1 MRHERPTMWRTLA
14 LALAILA
21 SMVASG
27 TLECTPPE
35 KTLAV
40 AHGRETYSRM
50 CAVCHG
56 ADGEGYKADQAPALG
71 QADFLASVSDAYLV
85 DAITHGRVGTTMSAW
100 GRERGGPL
108 PPDEVKDVITFLRS
122 LGSGRV
128 TKLDERPVSGDAGR
142 GGVKYIE
149 ECAKCHG
156 PKGLGGPYEG
166 IGNRELLSQA
176 SNGFLREAMA
186 HGRKGTMMPAFEAQL
201 GDPGIDDVLALLR
214 SWEAATPKEA
224 RRLAPP
230 AKPPPLPLGPVPLNP
245 SGPEPV
251 GFDTPGGFTKADIV
265 HRELARGARM
275 GILDAR
281 APPDY
286 VGEHI
291 DGAVSVP
298 FYDPEPY
305 LTKLPKDAWLVAYC
319 GCPHAES
326 GQLAQ
331 KLRAKGFTKV
341 TVLDEG
347 LHYWSTH
354 FNANAK
360 GEKAARFGTKR
371 GNDP

>member
-1 MRHERPTMWRTLA
+1 MWRTLA

-142 GGVKYIE
+142 G
-149 ECAKCHG
+149 A
-156 PKGLGGPYEG
+156 
-166 IGNRELLSQA
+166 
-176 SNGFLREAMA
+176 
-186 HGRKGTMMPAFEAQL
+186 
-201 GDPGIDDVLALLR
+201 
-214 SWEAATPKEA
+214 
-224 RRLAPP
+224 
-230 AKPPPLPLGPVPLNP
+230 
-245 SGPEPV
+245 
-251 GFDTPGGFTKADIV
+251 
-265 HRELARGARM
+265 
-275 GILDAR
+275 
-281 APPDY
+281 
-286 VGEHI
+286 
-291 DGAVSVP
+291 
-298 FYDPEPY
+298 
-305 LTKLPKDAWLVAYC
+305 
-319 GCPHAES
+319 
-326 GQLAQ
+326 
-331 KLRAKGFTKV
+331 
-341 TVLDEG
+341 
-347 LHYWSTH
+347 
-354 FNANAK
+354 
-360 GEKAARFGTKR
+360 
-371 GNDP
+371 